1 LDKRPIVWFVNL
13 ERQCLTPNL
22 IFLKVIMN
30 LEIDDNLL
38 NLAVQSAP
46 KENVLSFQ
54 QPVLNPGEIVIKP
67 SADKPARKR
76 FIIRSWIIDKFTTK
90 RKRIELTPSVCD
102 VCAFDVAEAKHGN
115 WHHVPDINKADVL
128 MALTEHKRD
137 QHPVKEDLIVFEDE
151 IATQWLG
158 SPNTF

>member
-1 LDKRPIVWFVNL
+1 
-13 ERQCLTPNL
+13 
-22 IFLKVIMN
+22 MN
-30 LEIDDNLL
+30 LEIDDDLL
-38 NLAVQSAP
+38 NLAVKTAP

-54 QPVLNPGEIVIKP
+54 QSIPQFNNVEIKP
-67 SADKPARKR
+67 PLDKPARKR

-102 VCAFDVAEAKHGN
+102 ICAFDVAESKHGN

-128 MALTEHKRD
+128 LALSEHKREA
-137 QHPVKEDLIVFEDE
+137 HPVKEDLIVFEDE